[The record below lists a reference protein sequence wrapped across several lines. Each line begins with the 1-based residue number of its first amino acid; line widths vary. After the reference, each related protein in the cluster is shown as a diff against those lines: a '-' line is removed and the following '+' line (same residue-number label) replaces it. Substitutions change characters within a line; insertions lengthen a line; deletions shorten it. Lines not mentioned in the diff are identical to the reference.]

1 MKKKIFGVLQR
12 IGRSFMLPIAVLPI
26 AGMFLGIGSSL
37 TNEATIASLGLEGI
51 LGTGTTLNH
60 ILILLMSVG
69 QTIFDN
75 LPLIFAAS
83 VALGMAK
90 KSKEVAVLSSII
102 AFFVMHSTIH
112 SLLIFDGVIKGNEIV
127 KKVVEGTLTNVC
139 GQVSLQMGVFGGI
152 IVGLGVSYL
161 HNRFYQIQLPDF
173 LSFFEGE
180 RFIPIIS
187 TIVYILVGFLM
198 FYIWPTFQDGIFKF
212 GQLIASSG
220 YGGTFVY
227 GIVKRALVPFGLHH
241 VFYMPFYQTAIGG
254 TLEVNGVLID
264 GAQNIFFAQL
274 ADPNL
279 KHFSVEATKY
289 FSGEYMIMMFGL
301 PGAALAMYRS
311 AKDESKK
318 VVRSLFLSAAL
329 TSMLT
334 GITEPIEFAFIFVAP
349 MLFVVD
355 VFLAGTAF
363 VLAHVLKVTI
373 GFTFSCGLIDF
384 LVFGVLQGNS
394 KTHWI
399 LIVVF

>member
-152 IVGLGVSYL
+152 IVGLGVSCL

-212 GQLIASSG
+212 GQWIASSG
-220 YGGTFVY
+220 
-227 GIVKRALVPFGLHH
+227 
-241 VFYMPFYQTAIGG
+241 
-254 TLEVNGVLID
+254 
-264 GAQNIFFAQL
+264 
-274 ADPNL
+274 
-279 KHFSVEATKY
+279 
-289 FSGEYMIMMFGL
+289 
-301 PGAALAMYRS
+301 
-311 AKDESKK
+311 
-318 VVRSLFLSAAL
+318 
-329 TSMLT
+329 
-334 GITEPIEFAFIFVAP
+334 
-349 MLFVVD
+349 
-355 VFLAGTAF
+355 
-363 VLAHVLKVTI
+363 
-373 GFTFSCGLIDF
+373 
-384 LVFGVLQGNS
+384 
-394 KTHWI
+394 
-399 LIVVF
+399 